1 MSGIWE
7 QIGSTIAAEFSDLKD
22 VTEITRISLR
32 LLIAA
37 ILGGLLGYERE
48 QRGKSAGV
56 KTHMLVCI
64 GAALFVLIPQEAGV
78 IAEADLSRIMQ
89 GIISGIGFLGAGAIL
104 KGTDEKDLKGLTT
117 AAGIWLT
124 AAIGVAAGLG
134 RESSAILCTILAL
147 VVLVVIPKIAALVGS
162 KDNS

>member
-1 MSGIWE
+1 MGRIWE
-7 QIGSTIAAEFSDLKD
+7 QVSSTIAAEFSDLND
-22 VTEITRISLR
+22 VTELTRVSVR

-37 ILGGLLGYERE
+37 ILGGILGFERE
-48 QRGKSAGV
+48 QRGKSAGI

-64 GAALFVLIPQEAGV
+64 GAALFVLIPQQAGLV
-78 IAEADLSRIMQ
+78 SQADLSRVMQ

-104 KGTDEKDLKGLTT
+104 KGNDEKDLKGLTT

-134 RESSAILCTILAL
+134 RESSAILCTLLAL
-147 VVLVVIPKIAALVGS
+147 MVLLIIPKLASLVGH
-162 KDNS
+162 KDNT